1 MVPRKSDDPKTKYDT
16 YWFSPQNSY
25 KFNSKRRVDRFRECL
40 EQEGGDE
47 AAAYELYSMAKSKK
61 PGNVLAEVDSAN
73 TDNKKKRKGEAVA
86 IGMEESAKTSRKKKR
101 QASGADAA
109 NASKAREEKNASNA
123 VVAANDHAASA
134 NIMEKA
140 KALAAAEAASK
151 KANDVFNEEIFLRNA
166 GTSKNPERAAP
177 SPNDSSWPPKPNAAA
192 AVVETS
198 NKKISPRKTMKR
210 LEYVLMAQEG
220 EGKGEDTSSTNNSI
234 SDILIGAG
242 DEHNDMPAVNGYM
255 KFANMCR
262 SEIIKDNPNM
272 NSLEVVCIVYHHDF
286 FLLCIHTEF

>member
-1 MVPRKSDDPKTKYDT
+1 
-16 YWFSPQNSY
+16 
-25 KFNSKRRVDRFRECL
+25 
-40 EQEGGDE
+40 
-47 AAAYELYSMAKSKK
+47 
-61 PGNVLAEVDSAN
+61 
-73 TDNKKKRKGEAVA
+73 
-86 IGMEESAKTSRKKKR
+86 
-101 QASGADAA
+101 
-109 NASKAREEKNASNA
+109 
-123 VVAANDHAASA
+123 
-134 NIMEKA
+134 
-140 KALAAAEAASK
+140 
-151 KANDVFNEEIFLRNA
+151 
-166 GTSKNPERAAP
+166 
-177 SPNDSSWPPKPNAAA
+177 
-192 AVVETS
+192 
-198 NKKISPRKTMKR
+198 MKR